1 MKNLKLY
8 TAGLLM
14 AFSLFSSAQEAVVS
28 SLQKVELSEKAY
40 HPVLT
45 SQGKL
50 LVTSEDYSGLKSYDL
65 TTGTMKEMSAARKS
79 GYNLLQSSD
88 MRVRKMVLPDN
99 QNYAVSENLKIA
111 VFIDGKKRIL
121 TPNGKDRRYIWPSL
135 SPDGKRIVYTV
146 SGVGTY
152 VCGVDGSN
160 PVALGILRAPKWFG
174 NDRVVGMVNNQTGG
188 VIKSSID
195 MVNADGSGR
204 QTLTP
209 ETVVGMYP
217 SVSGNRI
224 AFATDKGEVYLMEVA
239 INE

>member
-14 AFSLFSSAQEAVVS
+14 TFSLFSFAQDVVVS
-28 SLQKVELSEKAY
+28 SLQKVDLSEKAY

-45 SQGKL
+45 SQGNL
-50 LVTSEDYSGLKSYDL
+50 LVTSEDYSGLKLYDL
-65 TTGTMKEMSAARKS
+65 ATGTMKEMSASRKS
-79 GYNLLQSSD
+79 GYNLFQSSD
-88 MRVRKMVLPDN
+88 MRVRKMVLPEN
-99 QNYAVSENLKIA
+99 QNYAVSDNLKIA
-111 VFIDGKKRIL
+111 VYVDGKKHIL
-121 TPNGKDRRYIWPSL
+121 TPNGNDRRYIWPSL

-174 NDRVVGMVNNQTGG
+174 NDRVVGMVNEQTGG
-188 VIKSSID
+188 VTKSSIE
-195 MVNADGSGR
+195 MVKADGTGR

-209 ETVVGMYP
+209 ETIVGMYP

-224 AFATDKGEVYLMEVA
+224 AFATDKGEVFLMEVE